1 MITFAAAAVSSGKA
15 ETQES
20 EKAPPSG
27 EKEDNDAKSATMTS
41 SSTRD
46 LKGETE
52 IESPQHEDKVNSSNS
67 SSENLQEVEQAS
79 QEDVEPT
86 EEGLVTNLNFKK
98 NTFFRLT
105 RVACPTNPCSI
116 LIKV

>member
-1 MITFAAAAVSSGKA
+1 MITFDAAAAASGKA

-20 EKAPPSG
+20 ETQAPPSG
-27 EKEDNDAKSATMTS
+27 EKEDNDAKSATLTS

-52 IESPQHEDKVNSSNS
+52 IESPQPEDKVSHS

-79 QEDVEPT
+79 QEGKVDDVEPT
-86 EEGLVTNLNFKK
+86 EEGVVTNSNLSQGGP
-98 NTFFRLT
+98 NTF
-105 RVACPTNPCSI
+105 PTSPSA
-116 LIKV
+116 

>member
-1 MITFAAAAVSSGKA
+1 MITFAAAASGKA

-79 QEDVEPT
+79 QEGEVDDVEPT
-86 EEGLVTNLNFKK
+86 EEGVVTNSNFKT
-98 NTFFRLT
+98 TFL
-105 RVACPTNPCSI
+105 A
-116 LIKV
+116 

>member
-1 MITFAAAAVSSGKA
+1 MITFDAAAASGKA

-27 EKEDNDAKSATMTS
+27 EKEDKSATMTS

-67 SSENLQEVEQAS
+67 SSENLQEVEEAS
-79 QEDVEPT
+79 QEGEVDDVEPT
-86 EEGLVTNLNFKK
+86 EEGVVTNSNFFLKK
-98 NTFFRLT
+98 ITFFRST
-105 RVACPTNPCSI
+105 RVLFTA
-116 LIKV
+116 